1 MKTIMALAKKGG
13 AGKTT
18 LIILL
23 SEALRQTGRPAQVSD
38 YDAQGSATKA
48 LEFIGVD
55 KSSET
60 YSVLIDS
67 PPLLSTSFTDEAC
80 RRADVI
86 LIPTSPSPL
95 DLLEVTETYAYAKA
109 RVKKGAKIYAVLNKI
124 RKNTVLSR
132 AINETLEAQG
142 IPILE
147 VQLSE
152 RQSFQKVIVEGWGV
166 LDKEARDEALLFALA
181 VANI

>member
-1 MKTIMALAKKGG
+1 MTLAKKGG

-23 SEALRQTGRPAQVSD
+23 AEALRQTGRPAQVMD

-48 LEFIGVD
+48 LEFIG
-55 KSSET
+55 SEKPEKT
-60 YSVLIDS
+60 FSTLIDS
-67 PPLLSTSFTDEAC
+67 PPLLSTTFTDDAC

-95 DLLEVTETYAYAKA
+95 DLLEVTETYNYAKSRA
-109 RVKKGAKIYAVLNKI
+109 KTGAKIYAVINKI

-132 AINETLEAQG
+132 GIMETLENQK

-152 RQSFQKVIVEGWGV
+152 RQSFQKVTVEGWGA
-166 LDKEARDEALLFALA
+166 LDKEAKDEALLFALA
-181 VANI
+181 VANL